1 MKKVLIVD
9 DEYLSREGM
18 RKTIPWG
25 DYECKVCGEAQD
37 GLEGIEMA
45 RELKPDLIVTDISM
59 PEMNGIEMAKEIRKF
74 LPNCKLIIITGYDE
88 FKYAKAA
95 IKLNAVDFILKPV
108 EEQEFLAAV
117 ERAAEASKKS
127 NANIS
132 ISKNDVIR
140 ISHIL
145 KEEKELL
152 LSIRAFNKVKLE
164 EQLRNIY
171 FNMLA
176 KEVEN
181 HDVLKQV
188 SIDIVL
194 KALNILSEY
203 NISVEDAKLESL
215 DIYEKAAEVST
226 LSEAY
231 NWVYKVVLNIL
242 DAVKEASLE
251 ASESGID
258 KAIDFIRKH
267 YYEDISL
274 RDVAKEVYLSE
285 SYLSR
290 KLKKVKGIS
299 FVEYITKLR
308 MEKAVELLKE
318 PNVKIT
324 EVALSLGYPDY
335 RYFSQ
340 TFKKHTGYSPSEF
353 IKAKN

>member
-1 MKKVLIVD
+1 MLI
-9 DEYLSREGM
+9 
-18 RKTIPWG
+18 
-25 DYECKVCGEAQD
+25 
-37 GLEGIEMA
+37 
-45 RELKPDLIVTDISM
+45 
-59 PEMNGIEMAKEIRKF
+59 
-74 LPNCKLIIITGYDE
+74 
-88 FKYAKAA
+88 
-95 IKLNAVDFILKPV
+95 
-108 EEQEFLAAV
+108 
-117 ERAAEASKKS
+117 
-127 NANIS
+127 
-132 ISKNDVIR
+132 
-140 ISHIL
+140 
-145 KEEKELL
+145 KEEG
-152 LSIRAFNKVKLE
+152 
-164 EQLRNIY
+164 
-171 FNMLA
+171 
-176 KEVEN
+176 N

-203 NISVEDAKLESL
+203 NISVEDAELESL

-226 LSEAY
+226 LNEAY

-242 DAVKEASLE
+242 NAVKEASIE

-258 KAIDFIRKH
+258 KAIDFIKKH

-274 RDVAKEVYLSE
+274 GDVAREVYLSE

-290 KLKKVKGIS
+290 KLKKAKGIS

-308 MEKAVELLKE
+308 MEKAVALLKE

-353 IKAKN
+353 IKAKS

>member
-1 MKKVLIVD
+1 LIKVLIVD
-9 DEYLSREGM
+9 DEYLAREGM
-18 RKTIPWG
+18 KKTIPWD
-25 DYECKVCGEAQD
+25 DYECNVCGEAQD

-74 LPNCKLIIITGYDE
+74 LPDCKLIIITGYDE

-108 EEQEFLAAV
+108 EEQEFLAAI

-127 NANIS
+127 NTNIS

-171 FNMLA
+171 FNMLI
-176 KEVEN
+176 KEEGN

-203 NISVEDAKLESL
+203 NISIEDAELESL

-226 LSEAY
+226 LNEAF

-242 DAVKEASLE
+242 NAVKEASIE

-258 KAIDFIRKH
+258 KVIDFINKH

-274 RDVAKEVYLSE
+274 GDVAKEVYLSE

-290 KLKKVKGIS
+290 KLKKAKGIS

-308 MEKAVELLKE
+308 MEKAVALLKE

-353 IKAKN
+353 IKAKS